1 MITHILNYIT
11 TLKNSENIMDKD
23 YQSHKFEFFKT
34 STKQKFIS
42 RDSAFITASFCIF
55 MSSFILPVAYFQNYK
70 NSHIV
75 STGANKRATV
85 MKCEDKNS
93 EIYCHIEETI
103 FQHKD

>member
-1 MITHILNYIT
+1 M
-11 TLKNSENIMDKD
+11 TLKNSENIVDTD

-34 STKQKFIS
+34 IPKQKFSS
-42 RDSAFITASFCIF
+42 RDLAFTFASFCIF

-75 STGANKRATV
+75 STKANKIATV

-93 EIYCHIEETI
+93 EIYCHTEETI